1 MWKNFYSISSQSRL
15 PIQLDLQEYNLEPA
29 CLPIPTGTE
38 EYDGYLTFLPGSFL
52 AFLYEQYG
60 FKLLEQNVR
69 SFLRFRAGI
78 NRGIKETI
86 LKRPQMFF
94 AFNNGISATADSIE
108 LDDSN
113 SIIRKISNLQI
124 VNGGQTTATFFSY
137 F

>member
-1 MWKNFYSISSQSRL
+1 MEKLYSISSQSRL
-15 PIQLDLQEYNLEPA
+15 PIQLDLQEHNLEPA

-69 SFLRFRAGI
+69 SFLQFRAGI

-94 AFNNGISATADSIE
+94 AFKE
-108 LDDSN
+108 LQVHST
-113 SIIRKISNLQI
+113 QF
-124 VNGGQTTATFFSY
+124 VYT
-137 F
+137 